1 MPKYE
6 LDGYISKKDNPDY
19 IVKNLLKLAK
29 TWVAENEH
37 KDAQLTKKI
46 HLTID
51 LEMTKEEILKEW
63 QELIIALKEADKQH
77 PFDGREGKSRYAVLN
92 EAIKQLNSCDALWLS
107 EQYSKWF
114 EESIK
119 PFIPDLP

>member
-6 LDGYISKKDNPDY
+6 LDGCISEKDNPDY

-51 LEMTKEEILKEW
+51 LECYE
-63 QELIIALKEADKQH
+63 
-77 PFDGREGKSRYAVLN
+77 N
-92 EAIKQLNSCDALWLS
+92 END
-107 EQYSKWF
+107 
-114 EESIK
+114 
-119 PFIPDLP
+119 D